1 MNYIK
6 TSKEM
11 EEIMLGK
18 LVIELENNKE
28 ITYNYSLSTAFQGYL
43 MELIDGDF
51 AEKMHNP
58 GYHPYSQFVTIL
70 DEKLRWTINVLDE
83 EAEKFII
90 KRLLEDDVKSVHV
103 NKLGDDLNIINKE
116 YSVIAYDEL
125 FKECYFKNDSRY
137 IEVRFLTPT
146 AFKQNN
152 RYQFFPNIKLIFQS
166 LMMKYD
172 ASSSEN
178 VIFDEELLKHFE
190 ENIEIVSYNLRSTY
204 FFVNTNKIPAFTGR
218 VVFKANGPMQ
228 MANLAYLLLRF
239 GAYSGVGI
247 KSGMGMGGIEVNI
260 NKGKEKRL
268 DVRETQ

>member
-11 EEIMLGK
+11 EEIMPGR

-28 ITYNYSLSTAFQGYL
+28 IPFNYSLSTAFQGYL
-43 MELIDGDF
+43 MELIDEKF
-51 AEKMHNP
+51 AEKMHSS
-58 GYHPYSQFVTIL
+58 GYHPYSQFVTVSDGKI
-70 DEKLRWTINVLDE
+70 KWTVNVLDK
-83 EAEKFII
+83 EAEMYIVN
-90 KRLLEDDVKSVHV
+90 RLLEDDIKSVHINKLDDDLCIV
-103 NKLGDDLNIINKE
+103 NKD
-116 YSVIAYDEL
+116 YSVTTYEDL

-137 IEVRFLTPT
+137 VEVRFLTPT

-190 ENIEIVSYNLRSTY
+190 ENLEIVSYNLRSTS
-204 FFVNTNKIPAFTGR
+204 FFVNTNKIPAFIGR
-218 VVFKANGPMQ
+218 IVFKANGPMQ

>member
-11 EEIMLGK
+11 EEIMPGR

-28 ITYNYSLSTAFQGYL
+28 IPYNYSLSTAFQGYL
-43 MELIDGDF
+43 MDLIDEKF
-51 AEKMHNP
+51 AEKMHSS
-58 GYHPYSQFVTIL
+58 GYHPYSQFVTVSDGKI
-70 DEKLRWTINVLDE
+70 KWTVNVLDK
-83 EAEKFII
+83 EAEMYIVN
-90 KRLLEDDVKSVHV
+90 RLLEDDIKSVHINKLDDDLCIV
-103 NKLGDDLNIINKE
+103 NKD
-116 YSVIAYDEL
+116 YSVTTYEDL

-152 RYQFFPNIKLIFQS
+152 RYQFFPGIKLIFQS

-172 ASSSEN
+172 ASSCEN

-190 ENIEIVSYNLRSTY
+190 ENLEIVSYNLRSTS

-218 VVFKANGPMQ
+218 LVFKANGPMQ

>member
-11 EEIMLGK
+11 EEIMPGR

-28 ITYNYSLSTAFQGYL
+28 IPFNYSLSTAFQGYL
-43 MELIDGDF
+43 MELIDEKF
-51 AEKMHNP
+51 AEKMHSS
-58 GYHPYSQFVTIL
+58 GYHPYSQFVTVSDGKI
-70 DEKLRWTINVLDE
+70 KWTVNVLDK
-83 EAEKFII
+83 EAEMYIVN
-90 KRLLEDDVKSVHV
+90 RLLEDDIKSVHINKLDDDLCIV
-103 NKLGDDLNIINKE
+103 NKD
-116 YSVIAYDEL
+116 YSVTTYEDL

-137 IEVRFLTPT
+137 VEVRFLTPT

-190 ENIEIVSYNLRSTY
+190 ENLEIVSYNLRSTS
-204 FFVNTNKIPAFTGR
+204 FFVNTNKMPAFTGR
-218 VVFKANGPMQ
+218 LVFKANGPMQ

>member
-1 MNYIK
+1 MP
-6 TSKEM
+6 
-11 EEIMLGK
+11 GR

-28 ITYNYSLSTAFQGYL
+28 IQFNYSLSTAFQGYL
-43 MELIDGDF
+43 MELIDEKF
-51 AEKMHNP
+51 AEKMHSS
-58 GYHPYSQFVTIL
+58 GYHPYSQFVTVSDGKI
-70 DEKLRWTINVLDE
+70 KWTVNVLDK
-83 EAEKFII
+83 EAEMYIVN
-90 KRLLEDDVKSVHV
+90 RLLEDDIKSVHINKLDDDLCIV
-103 NKLGDDLNIINKE
+103 NKD
-116 YSVIAYDEL
+116 YSVTTYEDL

-137 IEVRFLTPT
+137 VEVRFLTPT

-190 ENIEIVSYNLRSTY
+190 ENLEIVSYNLRSTS

-218 VVFKANGPMQ
+218 LVFKANGPMQ

>member
-11 EEIMLGK
+11 EEIMPGR

-28 ITYNYSLSTAFQGYL
+28 IPFNYSLSTAFQGYL
-43 MELIDGDF
+43 MELIDEKF
-51 AEKMHNP
+51 AEKMHSS
-58 GYHPYSQFVTIL
+58 GYHPYSQFVTVSDGKI
-70 DEKLRWTINVLDE
+70 KWTVNVLDK
-83 EAEKFII
+83 EAEMYIVN
-90 KRLLEDDVKSVHV
+90 RLLEDDIKSVHINKLDDDLCIV
-103 NKLGDDLNIINKE
+103 NKD
-116 YSVIAYDEL
+116 YSVTTYEDL

-137 IEVRFLTPT
+137 VEVRFLTPT

-166 LMMKYD
+166 LMMKDD

-190 ENIEIVSYNLRSTY
+190 ENLEIVSYNLRSTS

-218 VVFKANGPMQ
+218 LVFKANGPMQ

>member
-1 MNYIK
+1 
-6 TSKEM
+6 M
-11 EEIMLGK
+11 EEIMPGR

-28 ITYNYSLSTAFQGYL
+28 IPFNYSLSTAFQGYL
-43 MELIDGDF
+43 MELIDEKF
-51 AEKMHNP
+51 AEKMHSS
-58 GYHPYSQFVTIL
+58 GYHPYSQFVTVSDGKI
-70 DEKLRWTINVLDE
+70 KWTVNVLDK
-83 EAEKFII
+83 EAEMYIVN
-90 KRLLEDDVKSVHV
+90 RLLEDDIKSVHINKLDDDLCIV
-103 NKLGDDLNIINKE
+103 NKD
-116 YSVIAYDEL
+116 YSVTTYEDL

-137 IEVRFLTPT
+137 VEVRFLTPT

-190 ENIEIVSYNLRSTY
+190 ENLEIVSYNLRSTS

-218 VVFKANGPMQ
+218 LVFKANGPMQ

>member
-1 MNYIK
+1 MP
-6 TSKEM
+6 
-11 EEIMLGK
+11 GG

-28 ITYNYSLSTAFQGYL
+28 IPFNYSLSTAFQGYL
-43 MELIDGDF
+43 MDLIDGDF
-51 AEKMHNP
+51 AEKMHNS

-83 EAEKFII
+83 ETEKFIV
-90 KRLLEDDVKSVHV
+90 KRLLEDDVKSVHI
-103 NKLGDDLNIINKE
+103 NKLGEDLNIINKE

-137 IEVRFLTPT
+137 IEVRFL
-146 AFKQNN
+146 
-152 RYQFFPNIKLIFQS
+152 
-166 LMMKYD
+166 
-172 ASSSEN
+172 
-178 VIFDEELLKHFE
+178 KHFE
-190 ENIEIVSYNLRSTY
+190 ENLEIVSYNLRSTS

-218 VVFKANGPMQ
+218 LVFKANGPMQ

>member
-1 MNYIK
+1 MP
-6 TSKEM
+6 
-11 EEIMLGK
+11 GR

-28 ITYNYSLSTAFQGYL
+28 IPFNYSLSTAFQGYL
-43 MELIDGDF
+43 MELIDEKF
-51 AEKMHNP
+51 AEKMHSS
-58 GYHPYSQFVTIL
+58 GYHPYSQFVTVSDGKI
-70 DEKLRWTINVLDE
+70 KWTVNVLDK
-83 EAEKFII
+83 EAEMYIVN
-90 KRLLEDDVKSVHV
+90 RLLEDDIKSVHINKLDDDLCIV
-103 NKLGDDLNIINKE
+103 NKD
-116 YSVIAYDEL
+116 YSVTTYEDL

-137 IEVRFLTPT
+137 VEVRFLTPT

-190 ENIEIVSYNLRSTY
+190 ENLEIVSYNLRSTS

-218 VVFKANGPMQ
+218 LVFKANGPMQ